1 MKGRRLLYIAVP
13 AVVLGSTLVCGHG
26 SCELGRC
33 TSVQWD
39 DPSTL
44 DSAMGRWP
52 ISAQNSVVR
61 LPTECTVTVGCD
73 GDHFPSWL

>member
-44 DSAMGRWP
+44 DSAMGR
-52 ISAQNSVVR
+52 
-61 LPTECTVTVGCD
+61 
-73 GDHFPSWL
+73 